1 MKKPTLRRINNGLSI
16 IAVLLSLYLLL
27 APLLPKAT
35 YKLKD
40 DPPLVKQD
48 SVPDSKIPKENT
60 LVIPAMKLQE
70 TIYESEDT
78 SALNKGVWHRPKSSI
93 PPNGGNTVLT
103 GHRFTYGGP
112 AVLYHLDMVKVGDD
126 ITVYWNRKKYS
137 YQVRDV
143 SVVPPDD
150 KNGEVQAAEPILTIY
165 TCTPLFTAQNRLV
178 IQAVPLGESE

>member
-1 MKKPTLRRINNGLSI
+1 MEKPTLRRINNGLSI
-16 IAVLLSLYLLL
+16 IVILLSLYLLL

-40 DPPLVKQD
+40 DPPLAKHD
-48 SVPDSKIPKENT
+48 TVPDSEIPEENT

-78 SALNKGVWHRPKSSI
+78 SALAKGVWHRPKSNT
-93 PPNGGNTVLT
+93 PPSDGNTVLT

-143 SVVPPDD
+143 SVVPPND
-150 KNGEVQAAEPILTIY
+150 KNGEARTVEPLLTIY
-165 TCTPLFTAQNRLV
+165 TCTPLFTAKNRLV
-178 IQAVPLGESE
+178 IQAVPSGESE